1 MYCQNCGKKCD
12 EKAVICV
19 GCGVPLNNNYQ
30 NTNANNV
37 IQTEKKGKGIAS
49 MILGILSTLYALM
62 AFAAFEDLDRE
73 LLFYDSAE
81 KFGFAFGF
89 VLIQSVL
96 AIIAI
101 CLACSERKTKKN
113 GFNTAGFWLS
123 LITFAMI
130 AIQFIYVITY

>member
-30 NTNANNV
+30 NANTNNV

-49 MILGILSTLYALM
+49 MILGIIGTLYALM
-62 AFAAFEDLDRE
+62 AFAAFEDLDE
-73 LLFYDSAE
+73 ALYLLTSAE
-81 KFGFAFGF
+81 KIGFAIGF
-89 VLIQSVL
+89 ILVQSIF

-101 CLACSERKTKKN
+101 CLACSERKNKKN

-123 LITFAMI
+123 LITFTMI